1 MTLAYDGFHSNQN
14 FTVPLHDNDLEYT
27 RITTG
32 LKRVH
37 ADRMPAGFI
46 DYMTVPSRLSG
57 YPSNWPVPTYD
68 DAIAPSV
75 NGCPTSMGAHRTLQ
89 IDEVGEYF
97 LETGWW
103 LCLRTLRPPFPP
115 CRARPVWYRP
125 EPCHDARQY

>member
-27 RITTG
+27 RVRTG

-37 ADRMPAGFI
+37 SDHFPAAFV
-46 DYMTVPSRLSG
+46 DWNTVPSRLSG
-57 YPSNWPVPTYD
+57 YPSDWPVPTHD

-89 IDEVGEYF
+89 INEVGEYF
-97 LETGWW
+97 LETGRW
-103 LCLRTLRPPFPP
+103 LASPLCVPLSH
-115 CRARPVWYRP
+115 PVAIR
-125 EPCHDARQY
+125 DAHQY